1 MRIDLEEDGPH
12 VDPQAWVAP
21 TAVLAGAVTVERGA
35 SVWFGSVLRA
45 DGDTISIGE
54 ESNLQ
59 DGVIVHADPGL
70 PGGGRLVRVSV
81 GHGAVLHGCSIGEG
95 SLIGMR
101 AVVLNG
107 AKIGPMCLV
116 AAGSV
121 VLEGAEFEARSL
133 IAGVPAKRRRE
144 LTDDGVRGTRAE
156 CQGLP
161 GPVRPLP
168 RTRTR
173 DDQALPRRHCS

>member
-1 MRIDLEEDGPH
+1 MGVRVGLGENSPE
-12 VDPQAWVAP
+12 VDPEAWVAP

-54 ESNLQ
+54 NSNLQ
-59 DGVIVHADPGL
+59 DGVISHADPGF
-70 PGGGRLVRVSV
+70 PVLVARGVSV
-81 GHGAVLHGCSIGEG
+81 GHGAVLHGCRIGEG

-107 AKIGPMCLV
+107 AKIGSECLV

-144 LTDDGVRGTRAE
+144 LSDEECADLVRNANDYLVLAARYRDAE
-156 CQGLP
+156 AG
-161 GPVRPLP
+161 
-168 RTRTR
+168 
-173 DDQALPRRHCS
+173 

>member
-1 MRIDLEEDGPH
+1 M
-12 VDPQAWVAP
+12 
-21 TAVLAGAVTVERGA
+21 
-35 SVWFGSVLRA
+35 WFGSVIRA

-54 ESNLQ
+54 DSNIQ
-59 DGVIVHADPGL
+59 DGVIVHADPGF
-70 PGGGRLVRVSV
+70 PAVVARRVSV
-81 GHGAVLHGCSIGEG
+81 GHGAVLHGCLIGEG

-121 VLEGAEFEARSL
+121 VLEEAEFEARSL

-144 LTDDGVRGTRAE
+144 LTDEE
-156 CQGLP
+156 CEGL
-161 GPVRPLP
+161 VQNANDYLVLADRY
-168 RTRTR
+168 R
-173 DDQALPRRHCS
+173 DAKTE

>member
-1 MRIDLEEDGPH
+1 MRIRLQHDRPS
-12 VDPQAWVAP
+12 VDQDAWVASS
-21 TAVLAGAVTVERGA
+21 AVLAGAVTVARGA

-59 DGVIVHADPGL
+59 DGVIAHADPRF
-70 PGGGRLVRVSV
+70 PVVVARRVSV
-81 GHGAVLHGCSIGEG
+81 GHGAVLHGCHIGEG

-107 AKIGPMCLV
+107 ARIGPECLV

-144 LTDDGVRGTRAE
+144 LTDGE
-156 CQGLP
+156 CEDLL
-161 GPVRPLP
+161 RNANDYLALAD
-168 RTRTR
+168 RYR
-173 DDQALPRRHCS
+173 DAAPE

>member
-1 MRIDLEEDGPH
+1 MRIPLEKDSPD
-12 VDPQAWVAP
+12 VDPRAWVAP

-45 DGDTISIGE
+45 DGDAISIGE
-54 ESNLQ
+54 GSNLQ
-59 DGVIVHADPGL
+59 DGVIAHADPGF
-70 PGGGRLVRVSV
+70 PVVVARSASV

-95 SLIGMR
+95 ALIGMR

-116 AAGSV
+116 AAGAV

-133 IAGVPAKRRRE
+133 IAGVPARRRRE
-144 LTDDGVRGTRAE
+144 LTAEECLALLENANDYQQLMARYRGA
-156 CQGLP
+156 
-161 GPVRPLP
+161 
-168 RTRTR
+168 
-173 DDQALPRRHCS
+173 DSK

>member
-1 MRIDLEEDGPH
+1 VRIDLEEDSPH

-35 SVWFGSVLRA
+35 SLWFGSVLRA

-59 DGVIVHADPGL
+59 DGVIVHADPGF
-70 PGGGRLVRVSV
+70 PVMVARGVSV

-95 SLIGMR
+95 ALIGMR

-144 LTDDGVRGTRAE
+144 LTDTECEGLAQNAKDYLVLSERYRGASS
-156 CQGLP
+156 G
-161 GPVRPLP
+161 
-168 RTRTR
+168 
-173 DDQALPRRHCS
+173 

>member
-1 MRIDLEEDGPH
+1 MRIHLEEDTPNVH
-12 VDPQAWVAP
+12 PQAWVSSS
-21 TAVLAGAVTVERGA
+21 AVLAGAVTVERGA
-35 SVWFGSVLRA
+35 SVWFGSVIRA

-54 ESNLQ
+54 DSNIQ
-59 DGVIVHADPGL
+59 DGVIVHADPGF
-70 PGGGRLVRVSV
+70 PAVVARRVSV
-81 GHGAVLHGCSIGEG
+81 GHGAVLHGCLIGEG

-121 VLEGAEFEARSL
+121 VLEEAEFEARSL

-144 LTDDGVRGTRAE
+144 LTDEE
-156 CQGLP
+156 CEGL
-161 GPVRPLP
+161 VQNANDYLVLADRY
-168 RTRTR
+168 R
-173 DDQALPRRHCS
+173 DAKTE